1 MNSNPTQILD
11 DEARAC
17 AHIVSHARVYP
28 GLRAVATIS
37 DIARAVD
44 IMRVT
49 GHRPDACL
57 ILAIAERINHA
68 S

>member
-1 MNSNPTQILD
+1 
-11 DEARAC
+11 
-17 AHIVSHARVYP
+17 
-28 GLRAVATIS
+28 
-37 DIARAVD
+37 
-44 IMRVT
+44 MRVT